1 MAAIAFLA
9 ALAVAAAASQ
19 ASDARLLNLDELITV
34 QDYPRI
40 SLVNNEQGSVTVRL
54 KIDESGLVRSCR
66 VARSSG
72 HVALDEQTCALFRA
86 RARFE
91 PAKDRSG
98 RPVRSD
104 HTQKISWKLA
114 DRSVAM
120 PRQAWMIRV
129 TLGLNRDG
137 AIGHCKMEAAGVVS
151 KPLDCEVLLSAT
163 KASGGDGPSFAN
175 IAGFAITETHFY
187 PIGAGKVA
195 IPPALAGA
203 TKVAQQISNVVI
215 EADGRIS
222 GCEGIRYSGAASPAT
237 DACRILTGT
246 RFEAG
251 PAGAKPLV
259 GTVVTTAYTQ
269 TQTIT

>member
-1 MAAIAFLA
+1 MAALALLA

-19 ASDARLLNLDELITV
+19 ASDARLLNLHELVTP
-34 QDYPRI
+34 QDYPQV
-40 SLVNNEQGSVTVRL
+40 SLVNHEEGSVTVRL
-54 KIDESGLVRSCR
+54 KIDSSGLVSSCR

-91 PAKDRSG
+91 PAKDRAG
-98 RPVRSD
+98 RPVGSA
-104 HTQKISWKLA
+104 HTQQISWKLG

-120 PRQAWMIRV
+120 PRQAWMVRV

-137 AIGHCKMEAAGVVS
+137 AIGHCKLEATGIVS
-151 KPLDCEVLLSAT
+151 KPHDCEVLLSAT
-163 KASGGDGPSFAN
+163 KASGGNNPSLAH

-187 PIGAGKVA
+187 PVGAGEVA
-195 IPPALAGA
+195 VPPALAGA
-203 TKVAQQISNVVI
+203 TLVAQQVSNVVI

-222 GCEGIRYSGAASPAT
+222 GCEGIRYSGAASPQT
-237 DACRILTGT
+237 DACRILAGT

>member
-1 MAAIAFLA
+1 MAALAFLA

-19 ASDARLLNLDELITV
+19 AAGVGLLDLDELVIEA
-34 QDYPRI
+34 
-40 SLVNNEQGSVTVRL
+40 N
-54 KIDESGLVRSCR
+54 
-66 VARSSG
+66 
-72 HVALDEQTCALFRA
+72 
-86 RARFE
+86 
-91 PAKDRSG
+91 
-98 RPVRSD
+98 
-104 HTQKISWKLA
+104 HTQKAGLELA
-114 DRSVAM
+114 GRAVAM

-137 AIGHCKMEAAGVVS
+137 AIGHCKMEATGVVS
-151 KPLDCEVLLSAT
+151 KPQDCEVLLSAT
-163 KASGGDGPSFAN
+163 RASRGDRPSLAD

-187 PIGAGKVA
+187 PVRADEVA
-195 IPPALAGA
+195 VPPALAGA

-222 GCEGIRYSGAASPAT
+222 GCEGIRYSGAASPKT
-237 DACRILTGT
+237 DACRILAVT
-246 RFEAG
+246 RFEAA

>member
-1 MAAIAFLA
+1 MAALAFLA
-9 ALAVAAAASQ
+9 ALAVAAAAPQ
-19 ASDARLLNLDELITV
+19 GSDARLLNLNELVTA

-54 KIDESGLVRSCR
+54 KIDKSGLVRPCR
-66 VARSSG
+66 IARSSG

-91 PAKDRSG
+91 PAKDRNG
-98 RPVRSD
+98 RPVASD
-104 HTQKISWKLA
+104 HTQKLSWQLA
-114 DRSVAM
+114 GESVAM

-129 TLGLNRDG
+129 TLGLNREG
-137 AIGHCKMEAAGVVS
+137 AVGHCRMEATGVVS
-151 KPLDCEVLLSAT
+151 KPQDCELLLSAT
-163 KASGGDGPSFAN
+163 RASGGDSSSLAD

-187 PIGAGKVA
+187 PVA
-195 IPPALAGA
+195 SSQVAVPPALAGA

-215 EADGRIS
+215 EPDGRIS
-222 GCEGIRYSGAASPAT
+222 GCEGIRYSGAASPKT

-246 RFEAG
+246 RFEAA

>member
-1 MAAIAFLA
+1 MAALAFLA

-19 ASDARLLNLDELITV
+19 ASDARLLNLNELVTA

-40 SLVNNEQGSVTVRL
+40 SLLNNEQGSVTVRL
-54 KIDESGLVRSCR
+54 KIDSSGVVRSCR

-91 PAKDRSG
+91 PAKDRNG
-98 RPVRSD
+98 RPVGSD
-104 HTQKISWKLA
+104 HTQKLSWKGA

-137 AIGHCKMEAAGVVS
+137 AIGHCKMEATGVVS
-151 KPLDCEVLLSAT
+151 KPQDCEVLLSAT
-163 KASGGDGPSFAN
+163 KASGGDRPSLAD

-187 PIGAGKVA
+187 PLTAGEVA
-195 IPPALAGA
+195 VPPALAGA

-222 GCEGIRYSGAASPAT
+222 GCEGIRYSGAASPKT
-237 DACRILTGT
+237 DACRMLTGT
-246 RFEAG
+246 RFEAA

>member
-1 MAAIAFLA
+1 MAALGFLA

-19 ASDARLLNLDELITV
+19 ASDARLLNLHELVTP
-34 QDYPRI
+34 QDYPRV
-40 SLVNNEQGSVTVRL
+40 SLVNNEQGSVTVTL
-54 KIDESGLVRSCR
+54 KIDPSGLVESCR
-66 VARSSG
+66 IARSSG

-91 PAKDRSG
+91 PAKDRNG
-98 RPVRSD
+98 RPVRSS
-104 HTQKISWKLA
+104 HTQQISWKLA
-114 DRSVAM
+114 DGSVAM

-137 AIGHCKMEAAGVVS
+137 AIGHCKMEATGVVS
-151 KPLDCEVLLSAT
+151 KPQDCEVLLSAT
-163 KASGGDGPSFAN
+163 KASGGDSPSLAD

-187 PIGAGKVA
+187 PGVSEVA
-195 IPPALAGA
+195 VPPALAGA
-203 TKVAQQISNVVI
+203 RLVAQQISKVVI
-215 EADGRIS
+215 EPDGRIS
-222 GCEGIRYSGAASPAT
+222 GCEGIRYSGAASPKT

-269 TQTIT
+269 IQTIT